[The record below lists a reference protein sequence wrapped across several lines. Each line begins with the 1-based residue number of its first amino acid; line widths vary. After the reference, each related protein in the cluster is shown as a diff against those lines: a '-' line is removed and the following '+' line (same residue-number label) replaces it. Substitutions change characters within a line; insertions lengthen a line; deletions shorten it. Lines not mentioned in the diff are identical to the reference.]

1 MENQINNVVDKGK
14 INAVK
19 KNKVRNGAGRA
30 TWEIFVVMVLFRVL
44 TMVVENKSTRVIKL
58 HKIKYTHTHTNTYT
72 NKYK

>member
-30 TWEIFVVMVLFRVL
+30 T
-44 TMVVENKSTRVIKL
+44 
-58 HKIKYTHTHTNTYT
+58 
-72 NKYK
+72 